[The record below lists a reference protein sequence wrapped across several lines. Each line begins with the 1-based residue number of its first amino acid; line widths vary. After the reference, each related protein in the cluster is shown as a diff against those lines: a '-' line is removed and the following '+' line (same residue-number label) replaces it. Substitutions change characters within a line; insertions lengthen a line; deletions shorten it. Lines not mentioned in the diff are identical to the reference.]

1 MTKLVIGLEMHA
13 EMKSTTKVFSPSS
26 NVYNKMANVNI
37 NEIDLAFPGF
47 MPSLNEECVKKAVEM
62 ALILKC
68 DVAKYMIFDRKN
80 YYYPD
85 LPKGYQITQN
95 TRPVGIN
102 GNLEVSLNGSKF
114 NVEILD
120 IHLEEDAAALDHLP
134 TFSLIDYN
142 RAGVPLLE
150 TVTAPCMHSA
160 DEAIAFLETMCRIYK
175 YTGISEADTK
185 KGQIRCDVN
194 VNLMDDN
201 GNYIT
206 PKVEIKNVNSLAN
219 VKLAILYE
227 EKRQLESLKNNE
239 PLYQETRRFDESSG
253 TTIHMRSKADA
264 IDYKYFVE
272 PNIPPYE
279 ITDDFIENIRKTIPV
294 LADARKDNYMNNLGL
309 DEYNA
314 NILIKDINIAN
325 YFEKCVEVGIKP
337 IIAANYINGIIT
349 SYINEKD
356 ININDFYL
364 KPEYLKQINDAKE
377 SGILSSKGVKEVFY
391 KSLEEKEEPKNFI
404 SKEDAQVSDEN
415 LIESIIDN
423 ILSSHEKEITIRS
436 RGADAALP
444 AVHGLRRRSLLA
456 GRPQRRTGRRG
467 QRGYRER
474 LQRF

>member
-150 TVTAPCMHSA
+150 TVTAPCIHSA

-253 TTIHMRSKADA
+253 TTIHMRSKTDA

-294 LADARKDNYMNNLGL
+294 LADIRKDNYMNNLGL

-391 KSLEEKEEPKNFI
+391 KSLEEEKEPKNFI

-415 LIESIIDN
+415 LIESIIDR
-423 ILSSHEKEITIRS
+423 ILSSHEKEILEYKNGRTNIFDFFVGQVMKET
-436 RGADAALP
+436 RGKANPIITKD
-444 AVHGLRRRSLLA
+444 LLHKK
-456 GRPQRRTGRRG
+456 
-467 QRGYRER
+467 
-474 LQRF
+474 LD

>member
-102 GNLEVSLNGSKF
+102 GNLEVSLNSSKF

-239 PLYQETRRFDESSG
+239 PLYQETRRFDETSG

-279 ITDDFIENIRKTIPV
+279 ITDEFVENIRKTIPV
-294 LADARKDNYMNNLGL
+294 LADIRKDNYMNNLGL

-325 YFEKCVEVGIKP
+325 YFEKCVELGIKP

-391 KSLEEKEEPKNFI
+391 KSLEEEKEPKNFI

-415 LIESIIDN
+415 LIESIIDR
-423 ILSSHEKEITIRS
+423 ILSSHEKEILEYKNGRTNIFDFFVGQVMKET
-436 RGADAALP
+436 RGKANPIITKD
-444 AVHGLRRRSLLA
+444 LLHKK
-456 GRPQRRTGRRG
+456 
-467 QRGYRER
+467 
-474 LQRF
+474 LD

>member
-239 PLYQETRRFDESSG
+239 PLYQETRRFDETSG

-279 ITDDFIENIRKTIPV
+279 ITDEFLENIRKTIPV
-294 LADARKDNYMNNLGL
+294 LADIRKDNYMNNLGL

-391 KSLEEKEEPKNFI
+391 KSLEEEKEPKNFI

-415 LIESIIDN
+415 LIESIIDR
-423 ILSSHEKEITIRS
+423 ILSSHEKEILEYKNGRTNIFDFFVGQVMKET
-436 RGADAALP
+436 RGKANPIITKD
-444 AVHGLRRRSLLA
+444 LLHKK
-456 GRPQRRTGRRG
+456 
-467 QRGYRER
+467 
-474 LQRF
+474 LD

>member
-294 LADARKDNYMNNLGL
+294 LADIRKDNYMNNLGL

-391 KSLEEKEEPKNFI
+391 KSLEEEKEPKNFI

-415 LIESIIDN
+415 LIESIIDR
-423 ILSSHEKEITIRS
+423 ILSSHEKEILEYKNGRTNIFDFFVGQVMKET
-436 RGADAALP
+436 RGKANPIITKD
-444 AVHGLRRRSLLA
+444 LLHKK
-456 GRPQRRTGRRG
+456 
-467 QRGYRER
+467 
-474 LQRF
+474 LD

>member
-294 LADARKDNYMNNLGL
+294 LADIRKDNYMNNLGL

-391 KSLEEKEEPKNFI
+391 KSLEGEKEPKNFI

-415 LIESIIDN
+415 LIESIIDR
-423 ILSSHEKEITIRS
+423 ILSSHEKEILEYKNGRTNIFDFFVGQVMKET
-436 RGADAALP
+436 RGKANPIITKD
-444 AVHGLRRRSLLA
+444 LLHKK
-456 GRPQRRTGRRG
+456 
-467 QRGYRER
+467 
-474 LQRF
+474 LD

>member
-102 GNLEVSLNGSKF
+102 GNLEVSLNGTKF

-120 IHLEEDAAALDHLP
+120 IHLEEDAAALDHLQ

-175 YTGISEADTK
+175 YTDISEADTK

-227 EKRQLESLKNNE
+227 EKRQLEALQNNE
-239 PLYQETRRFDESSG
+239 PLYQETRRFDESTG
-253 TTIHMRSKADA
+253 TTVHMRSKADA

-279 ITDDFIENIRKTIPV
+279 ITDEFVENIRKTIPV

-337 IIAANYINGIIT
+337 IVAANYINGIIT

-364 KPEYLKQINDAKE
+364 KPEFLKQINDAKE
-377 SGILSSKGVKEVFY
+377 SGVLSSKQVKEVFY
-391 KSLEEKEEPKNFI
+391 KSLEEEKEPKNFI
-404 SKEDAQVSDEN
+404 SKEDAQVSDED
-415 LIESIIDN
+415 LIESIIDR
-423 ILSSHEKEITIRS
+423 ILSSHEKEINEYKNGRTNIFDFFVGQVMKET
-436 RGADAALP
+436 RGKANP
-444 AVHGLRRRSLLA
+444 IITKELLHKK
-456 GRPQRRTGRRG
+456 
-467 QRGYRER
+467 
-474 LQRF
+474 LD

>member
-206 PKVEIKNVNSLAN
+206 PKVEIKNVNNLAN

-239 PLYQETRRFDESSG
+239 PLYQETRRFDETSG
-253 TTIHMRSKADA
+253 TTVHMRSKADA

-279 ITDDFIENIRKTIPV
+279 ITDEFVENIRKTIPV

-314 NILIKDINIAN
+314 NILIKEINIAN

-391 KSLEEKEEPKNFI
+391 KSLEEKKEPKNFI

-415 LIESIIDN
+415 LIESIIDR
-423 ILSSHEKEITIRS
+423 ILSSHEKEILEYKNGRTNIFDFFVGQVMKET
-436 RGADAALP
+436 RGKANPIITKD
-444 AVHGLRRRSLLA
+444 LLHKK
-456 GRPQRRTGRRG
+456 
-467 QRGYRER
+467 
-474 LQRF
+474 LD

>member
-1 MTKLVIGLEMHA
+1 
-13 EMKSTTKVFSPSS
+13 
-26 NVYNKMANVNI
+26 
-37 NEIDLAFPGF
+37 

-314 NILIKDINIAN
+314 NILIKNINIAN

-415 LIESIIDN
+415 LIESIIDR
-423 ILSSHEKEITIRS
+423 ILSSHEKEITEYKNGRTNIFDFFVGQVMKET
-436 RGADAALP
+436 RGKANPIITKD
-444 AVHGLRRRSLLA
+444 LLHKK
-456 GRPQRRTGRRG
+456 
-467 QRGYRER
+467 
-474 LQRF
+474 LD

>member
-68 DVAKYMIFDRKN
+68 DVAKYMLFDRKN

-294 LADARKDNYMNNLGL
+294 LADIRKDNYMNNLGL

-391 KSLEEKEEPKNFI
+391 KSLEEEKEPKNFI
-404 SKEDAQVSDEN
+404 SKDDAQVSDEN
-415 LIESIIDN
+415 LIESIIDR
-423 ILSSHEKEITIRS
+423 ILSSHEKEILEYKNGRTNIFDFFVGQVMKET
-436 RGADAALP
+436 RGKANPIITKD
-444 AVHGLRRRSLLA
+444 LLHKK
-456 GRPQRRTGRRG
+456 
-467 QRGYRER
+467 
-474 LQRF
+474 LD

>member
-194 VNLMDDN
+194 VNIMDDN

-264 IDYKYFVE
+264 IDYNYFVE

-294 LADARKDNYMNNLGL
+294 LADIRKDNYMNNLCL

-325 YFEKCVEVGIKP
+325 YFEKCVEVEIKP

-391 KSLEEKEEPKNFI
+391 KSLEEKKEPKNFI

-415 LIESIIDN
+415 LIESIIDR
-423 ILSSHEKEITIRS
+423 ILSSHEKEITEYKNGRTNIFDFFVGQVMKET
-436 RGADAALP
+436 RGKANPIITKD
-444 AVHGLRRRSLLA
+444 LLHKK
-456 GRPQRRTGRRG
+456 
-467 QRGYRER
+467 
-474 LQRF
+474 LD

>member
-1 MTKLVIGLEMHA
+1 MPKLVIGLEMHA

-239 PLYQETRRFDESSG
+239 PLYQETRRFDETSG
-253 TTIHMRSKADA
+253 TTVHMRSKADA

-279 ITDDFIENIRKTIPV
+279 ITDEFVENIRKTIPV
-294 LADARKDNYMNNLGL
+294 LADIRKDNYMNNLGL

-391 KSLEEKEEPKNFI
+391 KSLEEEKEPKNFI
-404 SKEDAQVSDEN
+404 SKDDAQVSDEN
-415 LIESIIDN
+415 LIESIIDR
-423 ILSSHEKEITIRS
+423 ILSSHEKEILEYKNGRTNIFDFFV
-436 RGADAALP
+436 GQVMKETKGKANPIITKD
-444 AVHGLRRRSLLA
+444 LLHKK
-456 GRPQRRTGRRG
+456 
-467 QRGYRER
+467 
-474 LQRF
+474 LD

>member
-26 NVYNKMANVNI
+26 NVYNKMANLNI

-239 PLYQETRRFDESSG
+239 PLYQETRRFDETSG
-253 TTIHMRSKADA
+253 TTVHMRSKADA

-279 ITDDFIENIRKTIPV
+279 ITDEFVENIRKTIPV
-294 LADARKDNYMNNLGL
+294 LADIRKDNYMNNLGL

-391 KSLEEKEEPKNFI
+391 KSLEEEKEPKNFI

-415 LIESIIDN
+415 LIESIIDR
-423 ILSSHEKEITIRS
+423 ILSSHEKEILEYKNGRTNIFDFFVGQVMKET
-436 RGADAALP
+436 RGKANPIITKD
-444 AVHGLRRRSLLA
+444 LLHKK
-456 GRPQRRTGRRG
+456 
-467 QRGYRER
+467 
-474 LQRF
+474 LD

>member
-206 PKVEIKNVNSLAN
+206 PKVEIKNVNNLAN

-294 LADARKDNYMNNLGL
+294 LADIRKDNYMNNLGL

-391 KSLEEKEEPKNFI
+391 KSLEEKKEPKNFI

-415 LIESIIDN
+415 LIESIIDR
-423 ILSSHEKEITIRS
+423 ILSSHEKEILEYKNGRTNIFDFFVGQVMKET
-436 RGADAALP
+436 RGKANPIITKD
-444 AVHGLRRRSLLA
+444 LLHKK
-456 GRPQRRTGRRG
+456 
-467 QRGYRER
+467 
-474 LQRF
+474 LD

>member
-150 TVTAPCMHSA
+150 TVTAPCIHSA

-294 LADARKDNYMNNLGL
+294 LADIRKDNYMNNLGL

-337 IIAANYINGIIT
+337 IIAANYMNGIIT

-391 KSLEEKEEPKNFI
+391 KSLEEEKEPKNFI

-415 LIESIIDN
+415 LIESIIDR
-423 ILSSHEKEITIRS
+423 ILSSHEKEILEYKNGRTNIFDFFVGQVMKET
-436 RGADAALP
+436 RGKANPIITKD
-444 AVHGLRRRSLLA
+444 LLHKK
-456 GRPQRRTGRRG
+456 
-467 QRGYRER
+467 
-474 LQRF
+474 LD

>member
-47 MPSLNEECVKKAVEM
+47 MPSLNEECVKKAVKM

-294 LADARKDNYMNNLGL
+294 LADIRKDNYMNNLGL

-391 KSLEEKEEPKNFI
+391 KSLEEEKEPKNFI
-404 SKEDAQVSDEN
+404 SKDDAQVSDEN
-415 LIESIIDN
+415 LIESIIDR
-423 ILSSHEKEITIRS
+423 ILSSHEKEILEYKNGRTNIFDFFVGQVMKET
-436 RGADAALP
+436 RGKANPIITKD
-444 AVHGLRRRSLLA
+444 LLHKK
-456 GRPQRRTGRRG
+456 
-467 QRGYRER
+467 
-474 LQRF
+474 LD

>member
-239 PLYQETRRFDESSG
+239 PLYQETRRFDETSG

-279 ITDDFIENIRKTIPV
+279 ITDEFVENIRKTIPV

-314 NILIKDINIAN
+314 NILIKEINIAN

-337 IIAANYINGIIT
+337 IIAANFINGIIT

-391 KSLEEKEEPKNFI
+391 KSLEEEKEPKNFI
-404 SKEDAQVSDEN
+404 SKDDAQVSDEN
-415 LIESIIDN
+415 LIESIIDR
-423 ILSSHEKEITIRS
+423 ILSSHEKEITEYKNGRTNIFDFFVGQVMKET
-436 RGADAALP
+436 RGKANPIITKD
-444 AVHGLRRRSLLA
+444 LLHKK
-456 GRPQRRTGRRG
+456 
-467 QRGYRER
+467 
-474 LQRF
+474 LD

>member
-102 GNLEVSLNGSKF
+102 GNLDVSLNGSKF

-294 LADARKDNYMNNLGL
+294 LADIRKDNYMNNLGL

-391 KSLEEKEEPKNFI
+391 KSLEEEKEPKNFI

-423 ILSSHEKEITIRS
+423 ILSSHEKEITEYKNGRTNIFDFFVGQVMKET
-436 RGADAALP
+436 RGKANPIITKD
-444 AVHGLRRRSLLA
+444 LLHKK
-456 GRPQRRTGRRG
+456 
-467 QRGYRER
+467 
-474 LQRF
+474 LD

>member
-206 PKVEIKNVNSLAN
+206 PKVEIKNVNNLAN

-239 PLYQETRRFDESSG
+239 PLYQETRRFDETSG
-253 TTIHMRSKADA
+253 TTVHMRSKADA

-294 LADARKDNYMNNLGL
+294 LADIRKDNYMNNLGL

-415 LIESIIDN
+415 LIESIIDR
-423 ILSSHEKEITIRS
+423 ILSSHEKEITEYKNGRTNIFDFFVGQVMKET
-436 RGADAALP
+436 RGKANPIITKD
-444 AVHGLRRRSLLA
+444 LLHKK
-456 GRPQRRTGRRG
+456 
-467 QRGYRER
+467 
-474 LQRF
+474 LD

>member
-239 PLYQETRRFDESSG
+239 PLYQETRRFDETSG
-253 TTIHMRSKADA
+253 TTVHMRSKADA

-294 LADARKDNYMNNLGL
+294 LADIRKDNYMNNLGL

-377 SGILSSKGVKEVFY
+377 SEILSSKGVKEVFY
-391 KSLEEKEEPKNFI
+391 KSLEEKKEPKNFI

-415 LIESIIDN
+415 LIESIIDR
-423 ILSSHEKEITIRS
+423 ILSSHEKEITEYKNGRTNIFDFFVGQVMKET
-436 RGADAALP
+436 RGKANPIITKD
-444 AVHGLRRRSLLA
+444 LLHKK
-456 GRPQRRTGRRG
+456 
-467 QRGYRER
+467 
-474 LQRF
+474 LD

>member
-239 PLYQETRRFDESSG
+239 PLYQETRRFDETSG

-279 ITDDFIENIRKTIPV
+279 ITDEFVENIRKTIPV
-294 LADARKDNYMNNLGL
+294 LADIRKDNYMNNLGL

-391 KSLEEKEEPKNFI
+391 KSLEEEKEPKNFI
-404 SKEDAQVSDEN
+404 SKEDAQVSDQN
-415 LIESIIDN
+415 LIESIIDR
-423 ILSSHEKEITIRS
+423 ILSSHEKEILEYKNGRTNIFDFFV
-436 RGADAALP
+436 GQVMKETKGKANPIITKD
-444 AVHGLRRRSLLA
+444 LLHKK
-456 GRPQRRTGRRG
+456 
-467 QRGYRER
+467 
-474 LQRF
+474 LD

>member
-102 GNLEVSLNGSKF
+102 GNLDVSLNGSKF

-142 RAGVPLLE
+142 RAGVPLFE

-294 LADARKDNYMNNLGL
+294 LADIRKDNYMNNLGL

-391 KSLEEKEEPKNFI
+391 KSLEEEKEPKNFI

-423 ILSSHEKEITIRS
+423 ILSSHEKEITEYKNGRTNIFDFFVGQVMKET
-436 RGADAALP
+436 RGKANPIITKD
-444 AVHGLRRRSLLA
+444 LLHKK
-456 GRPQRRTGRRG
+456 
-467 QRGYRER
+467 
-474 LQRF
+474 LD

>member
-239 PLYQETRRFDESSG
+239 PLYQETRRFDETSG
-253 TTIHMRSKADA
+253 TTVHMRSKADA

-279 ITDDFIENIRKTIPV
+279 ITDEFVENIRKTIPV
-294 LADARKDNYMNNLGL
+294 LADIRKDNYMNNLGL

-337 IIAANYINGIIT
+337 IIAENYINGIIT

-391 KSLEEKEEPKNFI
+391 KSLEEEKEPKNFI

-415 LIESIIDN
+415 LIESIIDR
-423 ILSSHEKEITIRS
+423 ILSSHEKEILEYKNGRTNIFDFFVGQVMKET
-436 RGADAALP
+436 RGKANPIITKD
-444 AVHGLRRRSLLA
+444 LLHKK
-456 GRPQRRTGRRG
+456 
-467 QRGYRER
+467 
-474 LQRF
+474 LD

>member
-102 GNLEVSLNGSKF
+102 GNLDVSLNGSKF

-294 LADARKDNYMNNLGL
+294 LADIRKDNYMNNLGL

-377 SGILSSKGVKEVFY
+377 SEILSSKGVKEVFY
-391 KSLEEKEEPKNFI
+391 KSLEEKKEPKNFI

-415 LIESIIDN
+415 LIESIIDR
-423 ILSSHEKEITIRS
+423 ILSSHEKEITEYKNGRTNIFDFFVGQVMKET
-436 RGADAALP
+436 RGKANPIITKD
-444 AVHGLRRRSLLA
+444 LLHKK
-456 GRPQRRTGRRG
+456 
-467 QRGYRER
+467 
-474 LQRF
+474 LD

>member
-239 PLYQETRRFDESSG
+239 PLYQETRRFDETSG
-253 TTIHMRSKADA
+253 TTVHMRSKADA

-279 ITDDFIENIRKTIPV
+279 ITDEFVENIRKTIPV
-294 LADARKDNYMNNLGL
+294 LADIRKDNYMNNLGL

-391 KSLEEKEEPKNFI
+391 KSLEEEKEPKNFI

-415 LIESIIDN
+415 LIESIIDR
-423 ILSSHEKEITIRS
+423 ILSSHEEEILECKNGRTNIFDFFVGQVMKET
-436 RGADAALP
+436 RGKANPISTKD
-444 AVHGLRRRSLLA
+444 LLHKK
-456 GRPQRRTGRRG
+456 
-467 QRGYRER
+467 
-474 LQRF
+474 LD

>member
-206 PKVEIKNVNSLAN
+206 PKVEIKNVNNLAN

-239 PLYQETRRFDESSG
+239 PLYQETRRFDETSG
-253 TTIHMRSKADA
+253 TTVHMRSKADA

-294 LADARKDNYMNNLGL
+294 LADIRKDNYMNNLCL

-415 LIESIIDN
+415 LIESIIDR
-423 ILSSHEKEITIRS
+423 ILSSHEKEITEYKNGRTNIFDFFVGQVMKET
-436 RGADAALP
+436 RGKANPIITKD
-444 AVHGLRRRSLLA
+444 LLHKK
-456 GRPQRRTGRRG
+456 
-467 QRGYRER
+467 
-474 LQRF
+474 LD

>member
-239 PLYQETRRFDESSG
+239 PLYQETRRFDETSG

-279 ITDDFIENIRKTIPV
+279 ITDEFVENIRKTIPV

-391 KSLEEKEEPKNFI
+391 KSLEEKKEPKNFI

-415 LIESIIDN
+415 LIESIIDR
-423 ILSSHEKEITIRS
+423 ILSSHEKEILEYKNGRTNIFDFFVGQVMKET
-436 RGADAALP
+436 RGKANPIITKD
-444 AVHGLRRRSLLA
+444 LLHKK
-456 GRPQRRTGRRG
+456 
-467 QRGYRER
+467 
-474 LQRF
+474 LD

>member
-142 RAGVPLLE
+142 RAGVLLLE

-279 ITDDFIENIRKTIPV
+279 ITDEFVENIRKTIPV
-294 LADARKDNYMNNLGL
+294 LADIRKDNYMNNLGL

-391 KSLEEKEEPKNFI
+391 KSLEEEKEPKNFI

-415 LIESIIDN
+415 LIESIIDR
-423 ILSSHEKEITIRS
+423 ILSSHEKEILEYKNGRTNIFFFFF
-436 RGADAALP
+436 GQVMKETNGKANPIITKD
-444 AVHGLRRRSLLA
+444 LLHKK
-456 GRPQRRTGRRG
+456 
-467 QRGYRER
+467 
-474 LQRF
+474 LD

>member
-102 GNLEVSLNGSKF
+102 GNLDVSLNGSKF

-294 LADARKDNYMNNLGL
+294 LADIRKDNYMNNLCL

-364 KPEYLKQINDAKE
+364 KPEFLKQINDAKE

-423 ILSSHEKEITIRS
+423 ILSSHEKEITEYKNGRTNIFDFFVGQVMKET
-436 RGADAALP
+436 RGKANPIITKD
-444 AVHGLRRRSLLA
+444 LLHKK
-456 GRPQRRTGRRG
+456 
-467 QRGYRER
+467 
-474 LQRF
+474 LD

>member
-175 YTGISEADTK
+175 YTDISEADTK

-227 EKRQLESLKNNE
+227 EKRQLEALQNNE
-239 PLYQETRRFDESSG
+239 PLYQETRRFDEVSG
-253 TTIHMRSKADA
+253 TTVHMRSKADA

-279 ITDDFIENIRKTIPV
+279 ITNEFVENIRKTIPV
-294 LADARKDNYMNNLGL
+294 LADARKDNYMSNLGL

-337 IIAANYINGIIT
+337 IEAANYINGIIT

-364 KPEYLKQINDAKE
+364 KPEFLKQINDAKE
-377 SGILSSKGVKEVFY
+377 SGVLSSKQVKEVFY
-391 KSLEEKEEPKNFI
+391 KSLEEEKEPKNFI

-415 LIESIIDN
+415 LIESIIDR
-423 ILSSHEKEITIRS
+423 ILSSHEKEILEYKNGRTNIFDFFVGQVMKET
-436 RGADAALP
+436 RGKANP
-444 AVHGLRRRSLLA
+444 IITKELLHKK
-456 GRPQRRTGRRG
+456 
-467 QRGYRER
+467 
-474 LQRF
+474 LD

>member
-227 EKRQLESLKNNE
+227 EKRQLDSLKNNE
-239 PLYQETRRFDESSG
+239 PLYQETRRFDETSG

-279 ITDDFIENIRKTIPV
+279 ITDEFVENIRKTIPV
-294 LADARKDNYMNNLGL
+294 LADIRKDNYMNNLGL

-325 YFEKCVEVGIKP
+325 YFEKCVELGIKP

-391 KSLEEKEEPKNFI
+391 KSLEEEKEPKNFI
-404 SKEDAQVSDEN
+404 SKDDAQVSDEN
-415 LIESIIDN
+415 LIESIIDR
-423 ILSSHEKEITIRS
+423 ILSSHEKEILEYKNGRTNIFDFFVGQVMKET
-436 RGADAALP
+436 RGKANPIITKD
-444 AVHGLRRRSLLA
+444 LLHKK
-456 GRPQRRTGRRG
+456 
-467 QRGYRER
+467 
-474 LQRF
+474 LD

>member
-68 DVAKYMIFDRKN
+68 DVAKYMLFDRKN

-120 IHLEEDAAALDHLP
+120 IHLEEDAAALDHLQ

-160 DEAIAFLETMCRIYK
+160 DEVIAFLETMCRIYK
-175 YTGISEADTK
+175 YTDISEADTK

-227 EKRQLESLKNNE
+227 EKRQLEALQNNE
-239 PLYQETRRFDESSG
+239 PLYQETRRFDETSG
-253 TTIHMRSKADA
+253 TTVHMRSKADA

-279 ITDDFIENIRKTIPV
+279 ITDEFVENIRKTIPV
-294 LADARKDNYMNNLGL
+294 LADARKDNYMSNLGL

-377 SGILSSKGVKEVFY
+377 SGVLSSKGVKEVFY
-391 KSLEEKEEPKNFI
+391 KSLEEKKEPKNFI

-423 ILSSHEKEITIRS
+423 ILSSHEKEILEYKNGRTNIFDFFVGQVMKET
-436 RGADAALP
+436 RGKANPIITKD
-444 AVHGLRRRSLLA
+444 LLHKK
-456 GRPQRRTGRRG
+456 
-467 QRGYRER
+467 
-474 LQRF
+474 LD

>member
-120 IHLEEDAAALDHLP
+120 IHLEEDAAALDHLQA
-134 TFSLIDYN
+134 FSLIDYN

-227 EKRQLESLKNNE
+227 EKRQLEALKNNE

-253 TTIHMRSKADA
+253 TTVHMRSKADA

-279 ITDDFIENIRKTIPV
+279 ITDEFVENIRKTIPV
-294 LADARKDNYMNNLGL
+294 LADARKDNYMSNLGL
-309 DEYNA
+309 NEYNA

-337 IIAANYINGIIT
+337 IIATNYINGIIT

-356 ININDFYL
+356 ISINDFYL

-377 SGILSSKGVKEVFY
+377 SGILSSKGVKQVFY
-391 KSLEEKEEPKNFI
+391 KSLEEEKEPKNFI
-404 SKEDAQVSDEN
+404 SKEEAQVSDES
-415 LIESIIDN
+415 LIESIIDR
-423 ILSSHEKEITIRS
+423 ILSSHEKEILEYKNGRTNIFDFFVGQVMKET
-436 RGADAALP
+436 RGKANP
-444 AVHGLRRRSLLA
+444 IITKELLHKKLD
-456 GRPQRRTGRRG
+456 
-467 QRGYRER
+467 Y
-474 LQRF
+474 

>member
-175 YTGISEADTK
+175 YTDISEADTK

-227 EKRQLESLKNNE
+227 EKRQLEALKNNE

-294 LADARKDNYMNNLGL
+294 LADIRKDNYMNNLGL

-391 KSLEEKEEPKNFI
+391 KSLEEEKEPKNFI
-404 SKEDAQVSDEN
+404 SKDDAQVSDEN
-415 LIESIIDN
+415 LIESIIDR
-423 ILSSHEKEITIRS
+423 ILSSHEKEILEYKNGRTNIFDFFVGQVMKET
-436 RGADAALP
+436 RGKANPIITKD
-444 AVHGLRRRSLLA
+444 LLHKK
-456 GRPQRRTGRRG
+456 
-467 QRGYRER
+467 
-474 LQRF
+474 LD

>member
-102 GNLEVSLNGSKF
+102 GNLDVSLNGSKF

-264 IDYKYFVE
+264 IDYKYFAE

-294 LADARKDNYMNNLGL
+294 LADIRKDNYMNNLCL

-364 KPEYLKQINDAKE
+364 KPEFLKQINDAKE

-391 KSLEEKEEPKNFI
+391 KSLEEEKEPKNFI

-415 LIESIIDN
+415 LIESIIDR
-423 ILSSHEKEITIRS
+423 ILSSHEKEITEYKNGRTNIFDFFVGQVMKET
-436 RGADAALP
+436 RGKANPIITKD
-444 AVHGLRRRSLLA
+444 LLHKK
-456 GRPQRRTGRRG
+456 
-467 QRGYRER
+467 
-474 LQRF
+474 LD

>member
-239 PLYQETRRFDESSG
+239 PLYQETRRFDEVSG
-253 TTIHMRSKADA
+253 TTVHMRSKADA

-279 ITDDFIENIRKTIPV
+279 ITDEFVENIRKTIPV
-294 LADARKDNYMNNLGL
+294 LADIRKDNYMNNLGL

-391 KSLEEKEEPKNFI
+391 KSLEEEKEPKNFI

-415 LIESIIDN
+415 LIESIIDR
-423 ILSSHEKEITIRS
+423 ILSSHEKEILEYKNGRTNIFDFFVGQVMKET
-436 RGADAALP
+436 RGKANPIITKD
-444 AVHGLRRRSLLA
+444 LLHKK
-456 GRPQRRTGRRG
+456 
-467 QRGYRER
+467 
-474 LQRF
+474 LD

>member
-120 IHLEEDAAALDHLP
+120 IHLEEDAAALDHLQ

-175 YTGISEADTK
+175 YTDISEADTK

-227 EKRQLESLKNNE
+227 EKRQLEALQNNE
-239 PLYQETRRFDESSG
+239 PLYQETRRFDETSG
-253 TTIHMRSKADA
+253 TTVHMRSKADA

-272 PNIPPYE
+272 PNIPLYE
-279 ITDDFIENIRKTIPV
+279 ITDEFVENIRKTIPV
-294 LADARKDNYMNNLGL
+294 LADARKDNYMSNLGL

-377 SGILSSKGVKEVFY
+377 SGVLSSKGVKEVFY
-391 KSLEEKEEPKNFI
+391 KSLEEEKEPKNFI

-415 LIESIIDN
+415 LIESIIDR
-423 ILSSHEKEITIRS
+423 ILSSHEKEILEYKNGRTNIFDFFVGQVMKET
-436 RGADAALP
+436 RGKANPIITKD
-444 AVHGLRRRSLLA
+444 LLHKK
-456 GRPQRRTGRRG
+456 
-467 QRGYRER
+467 
-474 LQRF
+474 LD

>member
-68 DVAKYMIFDRKN
+68 DVAKYMLFDRKN

-120 IHLEEDAAALDHLP
+120 IHLEEDAAALDHLQ

-175 YTGISEADTK
+175 YTDISEADTK

-227 EKRQLESLKNNE
+227 EKRQLEALQNNE
-239 PLYQETRRFDESSG
+239 PLYQETRRFDETSG
-253 TTIHMRSKADA
+253 TTVHMRSKADA

-279 ITDDFIENIRKTIPV
+279 ITDEFVENIRKTIPV
-294 LADARKDNYMNNLGL
+294 LADARKDNYMSNLGL

-377 SGILSSKGVKEVFY
+377 SGVLSSKGVKEVFY
-391 KSLEEKEEPKNFI
+391 KSLEEEKEPKNFI

-415 LIESIIDN
+415 LIESIIDR
-423 ILSSHEKEITIRS
+423 ILSSHEKEIAEYKNGRTNIFDFFVGQVMKET
-436 RGADAALP
+436 RGKANPIITKD
-444 AVHGLRRRSLLA
+444 LLHKK
-456 GRPQRRTGRRG
+456 
-467 QRGYRER
+467 
-474 LQRF
+474 LD

>member
-68 DVAKYMIFDRKN
+68 DVAKYMLFDRKN

-175 YTGISEADTK
+175 YTDISEADTK

-227 EKRQLESLKNNE
+227 EKRQLEALQNNE

-253 TTIHMRSKADA
+253 TTVHMRSKADA

-279 ITDDFIENIRKTIPV
+279 ITDEFVENIRKTIPV
-294 LADARKDNYMNNLGL
+294 LADARKDNYMSNLGL

-377 SGILSSKGVKEVFY
+377 SGVLSSKGVKEVFY
-391 KSLEEKEEPKNFI
+391 KSLEEKKEPKNFI

-423 ILSSHEKEITIRS
+423 ILSSHEKEILEYKNGRTNIFDFFVGQVMKET
-436 RGADAALP
+436 RGKANPIITKD
-444 AVHGLRRRSLLA
+444 LLHKK
-456 GRPQRRTGRRG
+456 
-467 QRGYRER
+467 
-474 LQRF
+474 LD

>member
-239 PLYQETRRFDESSG
+239 PLYQETRRFDETSG
-253 TTIHMRSKADA
+253 TTVHMRSKADA

-279 ITDDFIENIRKTIPV
+279 ITDEFLENIRKTIPV
-294 LADARKDNYMNNLGL
+294 LADIRKDNYINNLGL

-391 KSLEEKEEPKNFI
+391 KSLEEEKEPKNFI

-415 LIESIIDN
+415 LIESIIDR
-423 ILSSHEKEITIRS
+423 ILSSHEKEILEYKNGRTNIFDFFVGQVMKET
-436 RGADAALP
+436 RGKANPIITKD
-444 AVHGLRRRSLLA
+444 LLHKK
-456 GRPQRRTGRRG
+456 
-467 QRGYRER
+467 
-474 LQRF
+474 LD